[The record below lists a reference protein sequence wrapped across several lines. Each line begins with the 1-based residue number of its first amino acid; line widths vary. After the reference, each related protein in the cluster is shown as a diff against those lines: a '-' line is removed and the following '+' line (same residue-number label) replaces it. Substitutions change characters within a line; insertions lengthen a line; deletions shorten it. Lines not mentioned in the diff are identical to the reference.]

1 MGATPRTPCESR
13 LQSSKKGGP
22 SPLPLFFFPTSMSPY
37 EPPSDSASSHR
48 GSLRPMGVCVY
59 TICVHMAASGEEK
72 RGGPFFELWGRGSQ
86 GVFGVALNEIP
97 PSGSV
102 GGAILFELEQ
112 KQISI
117 LRGGVSVCRCVVLG
131 VRKNRQIGV
140 ASAVGKISR

>member
-1 MGATPRTPCESR
+1 
-13 LQSSKKGGP
+13 
-22 SPLPLFFFPTSMSPY
+22 MS
-37 EPPSDSASSHR
+37 
-48 GSLRPMGVCVY
+48 GVCLCVY
-59 TICVHMAASGEEK
+59 NMYSYVGIGGGT
-72 RGGPFFELWGRGSQ
+72 RGGAFFELWGRGSQ

-117 LRGGVSVCRCVVLG
+117 LSKPVSFLPIVCFGGQ
-131 VRKNRQIGV
+131 KNRKIGV